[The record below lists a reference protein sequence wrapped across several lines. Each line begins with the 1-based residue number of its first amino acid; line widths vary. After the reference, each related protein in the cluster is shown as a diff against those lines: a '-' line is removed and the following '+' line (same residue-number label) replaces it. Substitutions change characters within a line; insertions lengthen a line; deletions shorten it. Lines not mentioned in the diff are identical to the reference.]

1 MSEEESLSPPI
12 PPGDTPHRSITK
24 PDPFYPHTQ
33 CKVHG
38 EAHGQMTSHPKPFFR
53 GAQKVAGG
61 VGRRARVAAYPLRN
75 HLRNHL
81 ADELPANG
89 RRKSNLSEKQE
100 ERYIQDSQEACET
113 VITGF

>member
-1 MSEEESLSPPI
+1 L
-12 PPGDTPHRSITK
+12 T
-24 PDPFYPHTQ
+24 
-33 CKVHG
+33 
-38 EAHGQMTSHPKPFFR
+38 R

-61 VGRRARVAAYPLRN
+61 VGRRAKRVAAYPLRN

-81 ADELPANG
+81 ADELGKPPANG

-100 ERYIQDSQEACET
+100 ERYMQDSQEACET